1 MHEGLKRHSYSSF
14 HVQAVRDATTICPI
28 PRDLDLRPFKF
39 ESGVRVRCDV
49 DYLCANFSLPRP
61 ICSRLRPGIRDRQ
74 TSDRQT
80 DVRQHHRLMPPPRGR
95 GITML
100 ISRNLQSQ
108 SCDIKEQNIQDKS
121 RVWGSSFLYS
131 FRLFSLSFI
140 NLLDYREYNKSSN
153 GMTISSKTAKT
164 KNNKITTTKK
174 LKNNLH

>member
-1 MHEGLKRHSYSSF
+1 MSNTWRFEKTLLFKFSCTSCAGCHHNMP
-14 HVQAVRDATTICPI
+14 HP
-28 PRDLDLRPFKF
+28 PWPWPFEF

-80 DVRQHHRLMPPPRGR
+80 DVRQHHHLMPPPRGR

-153 GMTISSKTAKT
+153 GMTISSKIAKT
-164 KNNKITTTKK
+164 KNNKITTTK
-174 LKNNLH
+174 N